1 VIVHTT
7 TVLGEV
13 IAEGVRFTVSRTP
26 AGNWR
31 ISLRGNAENGLN
43 FIWRE
48 NLFAV
53 FHGAPKSLEQTDAEC
68 VRILKNAAEWQRA
81 IMGA

>member
-31 ISLRGNAENGLN
+31 ISLRGNAETGLN

-48 NLFAV
+48 NLFSV
-53 FHGAPKSLEQTDAEC
+53 FHGPAMSAEAVDVEC
-68 VRILKNAAEWQRA
+68 ARIMKNAAEWQRA